1 MVQKWHLQRYGVSSG
16 AASPRRS
23 IHQNCKVRLNHVLRK
38 KRFLAFG
45 RAVLFALVGVFASF
59 ASKKHQLK
67 RTMYPICVSPKLK
80 TQNSKLKT

>member
-23 IHQNCKVRLNHVLRK
+23 IHPNCNVHVSHALRK

-45 RAVLFALVGVFASF
+45 SAVLFSLVGVFC
-59 ASKKHQLK
+59 QLRWHK
-67 RTMYPICVSPKLK
+67 TPTNENNVSYLRKF
-80 TQNSKLKT
+80 